1 MNIVI
6 LAAGQGKR
14 MKSALP
20 KVLQTLAGKPLLQ
33 HVLTTALSLQGKQ
46 AKNGPVVVVGHGAA
60 DVKTFLASASKEDTN
75 FGKVVTAL
83 QAEQKG
89 TGHALLQALPKLDVQ
104 EPTLVL
110 YGDVPLTTK
119 KTLSKLAKLADGVR
133 GGNCALA
140 LLTQNLS
147 NPTGYGRILRDAD
160 GSVKAIVEEKDATLT
175 QKAIQEINT
184 GIMVLPTNSLKKWL
198 KALRASNA
206 QGEYYLTDVIAM
218 AVKDGVP
225 IRTTQADD
233 EFETVGVNSRD
244 QLAALERAHQLNIA
258 NQLMDAGVSLADPA
272 RIDVRGTLEC
282 GTDVS
287 IDVGCIFEGCV
298 TLDAGT
304 KIGPFC
310 VIRNSV
316 IGKGVSIHAFSH
328 VDGAKVGSQSI
339 IGPYARLRPGA
350 DLSNDVHIGNFV
362 EVKNSKIAANSK
374 ANHLAYVGDSIVGSR
389 VNIGAGTITCNYDG
403 VNKHQTII
411 EDDVFIGSDT
421 QLVAPVRV
429 GRGATL
435 GAGTTLTKDAPANL
449 LTISR
454 VRQVSLRWQRPVKQE
469 NKSVLKKVSAKKVP
483 VKKVVAKKS
492 APKKTVAKKVAK
504 KVVKTPAKDKK

>member
-14 MKSALP
+14 MKSVLP
-20 KVLQTLAGKPLLQ
+20 KVLQSLAGKPLLQ
-33 HVLTTALSLQGKQ
+33 HVLNTALSLQGKQ
-46 AKNGPVVVVGHGAA
+46 AKVGPIVVVGHGAA
-60 DVKTFLASASKEDTN
+60 DVKAFLEKASKEDAG
-75 FGKVVTAL
+75 FSKVVTAL
-83 QAEQKG
+83 QSEQKG
-89 TGHALLQALPKLDVQ
+89 TGHALLQALPKLDVR

-119 KTLSKLAKLADGVR
+119 KTLGKLAKLADGVR
-133 GGNCALA
+133 GQDSALA
-140 LLTQNLS
+140 LLTQNLA
-147 NPTGYGRILRDAD
+147 NPTGYGRIVRDTD
-160 GSVKAIVEEKDATLT
+160 GSVKEIVEEKDATPA

-184 GIMVLPTNSLKKWL
+184 GIMVLPTGSLAKWL
-198 KALRASNA
+198 KALRSSNA

-244 QLAALERAHQLNIA
+244 QLASLERVHQLNIA
-258 NQLMDAGVSLADPA
+258 NQLMDAGVSLADPT

-287 IDVGCIFEGCV
+287 IDVGCVFEGCV
-298 TLDAGT
+298 TLDVGT
-304 KIGPFC
+304 KIGPYC

-316 IGKGVSIHAFSH
+316 IGRGVTINAYSH
-328 VDGAKVGSQSI
+328 VDGAKVGNHSV

-435 GAGTTLTKDAPANL
+435 GAGTTLTKDAPANQ

-454 VRQVSLRWQRPVKQE
+454 TKQISLSWQRPVKQE
-469 NKSVLKKVSAKKVP
+469 
-483 VKKVVAKKS
+483 KKVVANKVAIKKS
-492 APKKTVAKKVAK
+492 IVKKATAKKVAVK
-504 KVVKTPAKDKK
+504 KQANRTKKGKK

>member
-33 HVLTTALSLQGKQ
+33 HVLSTAISIQGKASKQ
-46 AKNGPVVVVGHGAA
+46 GPIVVLGHGAE
-60 DVKTFLASASKEDTN
+60 DVKEFLANVKKIDPTFSK
-75 FGKVVTAL
+75 VSTAL

-89 TGHALLQALPKLDVQ
+89 TGHALLQTLPKLDLQ

-110 YGDVPLTTK
+110 YGDVPLTSK
-119 KTLSKLAKLADGVR
+119 KTLSKLTKLADGAR
-133 GGNCALA
+133 GKDCALA

-147 NPTGYGRILRDAD
+147 HPSGYGRIVRDAD
-160 GSVKAIVEEKDATLT
+160 GSVQEIVEEKDASPV
-175 QKAIQEINT
+175 QKAIKEINT
-184 GIMVLPTNSLKKWL
+184 GIMVLPTGYLKKWL
-198 KALRASNA
+198 KALRSSNA

-218 AVKDGVP
+218 AVQDGVP

-233 EFETVGVNSRD
+233 EFETIGVNSRE
-244 QLAALERAHQLNIA
+244 QLAALERLHQLNIA

-272 RIDVRGTLEC
+272 RIDVRGSLEC
-282 GTDVS
+282 GTDVL
-287 IDVGCIFEGCV
+287 IDVGCVFEGSV
-298 TLDAGT
+298 TVASGT
-304 KIGPFC
+304 KIGPYC

-316 IGKGVSIHAFSH
+316 IGKGVVIHAYSH
-328 VDGAKVGSQSI
+328 IDGAKVGQQSI

-350 DLSNDVHIGNFV
+350 DLANEVHIGNFV

-435 GAGTTLTKDAPANL
+435 GAGTTLTKDAPPNQ
-449 LTISR
+449 LTVSRTKQISL
-454 VRQVSLRWQRPVKQE
+454 QWQRPVKKE
-469 NKSVLKKVSAKKVP
+469 KKLA
-483 VKKVVAKKS
+483 
-492 APKKTVAKKVAK
+492 AKKVAK
-504 KVVKTPAKDKK
+504 KKVSPQKSAPRSLKGKK

>member
-33 HVLTTALSLQGKQ
+33 HVLSTAISIQGKASKQ
-46 AKNGPVVVVGHGAA
+46 GPIVVLGHGAE
-60 DVKTFLASASKEDTN
+60 DVKEFLANVKKIDPTFSK
-75 FGKVVTAL
+75 VSTAL

-89 TGHALLQALPKLDVQ
+89 TGHALLQALPKLDLQ

-110 YGDVPLTTK
+110 YGDVPLTSK
-119 KTLSKLAKLADGVR
+119 KTLSKLTKLADGAR
-133 GGNCALA
+133 GKDCALA

-147 NPTGYGRILRDAD
+147 HPSGYGRIVRDAD
-160 GSVKAIVEEKDATLT
+160 GSVQEIVEEKDASPV
-175 QKAIQEINT
+175 QKAIKEINT
-184 GIMVLPTNSLKKWL
+184 GIMVLPTGYLKKWL
-198 KALRASNA
+198 KALRSSNA

-218 AVKDGVP
+218 AVQDGVP

-233 EFETVGVNSRD
+233 EFETIGVNSRE
-244 QLAALERAHQLNIA
+244 QLAALERLHQLNIA

-272 RIDVRGTLEC
+272 RIDVRGSLEC
-282 GTDVS
+282 GTDVL
-287 IDVGCIFEGCV
+287 IDVGCVFEGSV
-298 TLDAGT
+298 TVASGT
-304 KIGPFC
+304 KIGPYC

-316 IGKGVSIHAFSH
+316 IGKGVVIHAYSH
-328 VDGAKVGSQSI
+328 IDGAKVGQQSI

-350 DLSNDVHIGNFV
+350 DLANEVHIGNFV

-435 GAGTTLTKDAPANL
+435 GAGTTLTKDAPPNQ
-449 LTISR
+449 LTVSRTKQISL
-454 VRQVSLRWQRPVKQE
+454 QWQRPVKKE
-469 NKSVLKKVSAKKVP
+469 KKLA
-483 VKKVVAKKS
+483 
-492 APKKTVAKKVAK
+492 AKKVAK
-504 KVVKTPAKDKK
+504 KKVSPQKSAPRSLKGKK

>member
-33 HVLTTALSLQGKQ
+33 HVLNTALDLQGK
-46 AKNGPVVVVGHGAA
+46 ASKKGPIVVVGHGAA
-60 DVKTFLASASKEDTN
+60 DVKEFLASVSQTN
-75 FGKVVTAL
+75 PAFAKVSTAL

-110 YGDVPLTTK
+110 YGDVPLTSK

-133 GGNCALA
+133 GKDCALA

-147 NPTGYGRILRDAD
+147 NPTGYGRIVRDAD
-160 GSVKAIVEEKDATLT
+160 GSVQAIVEEKDATIA

-198 KALRASNA
+198 KALRSSNA

-244 QLAALERAHQLNIA
+244 QLAALERVHQLNIA

-282 GTDVS
+282 GTDVF
-287 IDVGCIFEGCV
+287 IDVGCVFEGAV
-298 TLDAGT
+298 TLAAGT
-304 KIGPFC
+304 KIGPYC
-310 VIRNSV
+310 VVRNSA
-316 IGKGVSIHAFSH
+316 IGRGVAIHAYSH
-328 VDGAKVGSQSI
+328 LDGAKVGNQSV

-350 DLSNDVHIGNFV
+350 DLANDVHIGNFV

-374 ANHLAYVGDSIVGSR
+374 ANHLAYVGDAVVGSR

-435 GAGTTLTKDAPANL
+435 GAGTTLTKDAPPNQ
-449 LTISR
+449 LTVSR
-454 VRQVSLRWQRPVKQE
+454 AKQVSLQWQRPVK
-469 NKSVLKKVSAKKVP
+469 KVQKTA
-483 VKKVVAKKS
+483 VKKVASKKVVTKKS
-492 APKKTVAKKVAK
+492 APKSTKGKK
-504 KVVKTPAKDKK
+504 

>member
-33 HVLTTALSLQGKQ
+33 HVLTTALFLQGKQ
-46 AKNGPVVVVGHGAA
+46 AKTGPIVVVGHGAA
-60 DVKTFLASASKEDTN
+60 DVKEFIANASQEDPS
-75 FGKVVTAL
+75 FGKVATVL

-110 YGDVPLTTK
+110 YGDVPLTSK
-119 KTLSKLAKLADGVR
+119 KTLAKLAKLADGVR
-133 GGNCALA
+133 GQDSALA
-140 LLTQNLS
+140 LLTQDLT
-147 NPTGYGRILRDAD
+147 NPTGYGRIVRDAD
-160 GSVKAIVEEKDATLT
+160 GSVREIVEEKDATPA
-175 QKAIQEINT
+175 QKAIKEINT
-184 GIMVLPTNSLKKWL
+184 GIMVLPTNALKRWL
-198 KALRASNA
+198 KALRSSNA

-225 IRTTQADD
+225 IRTTQADY
-233 EFETVGVNSRD
+233 EFETIGVNSRD
-244 QLAALERAHQLNIA
+244 QLASLERTHQLNIA

-282 GTDVS
+282 GTDVF
-287 IDVGCIFEGCV
+287 IDVGCVFEGCV
-298 TLDAGT
+298 TLAVGT
-304 KIGPFC
+304 KIGPYC

-316 IGKGVSIHAFSH
+316 IGKNVSINAFSH
-328 VDGAKVGSQSI
+328 LDGAKVGNHSVV
-339 IGPYARLRPGA
+339 GPYARLRPGA
-350 DLSNDVHIGNFV
+350 DLANDVHIGNFV

-411 EDDVFIGSDT
+411 EDDAFIGSDT

-435 GAGTTLTKDAPANL
+435 GAGTTLTKDAPPNQ
-449 LTISR
+449 LTVSRAKQISIP
-454 VRQVSLRWQRPVKQE
+454 WQRPVQQE
-469 NKSVLKKVSAKKVP
+469 KKVAAKKTAT
-483 VKKVVAKKS
+483 KKAVAKK
-492 APKKTVAKKVAK
+492 AAKGKK
-504 KVVKTPAKDKK
+504 